1 MLIKTKDFSIIN
13 LTTEIQNINDKNILI
28 AALLIH
34 AAKIDDNYTDVE
46 KEIIKKALI
55 SLNAITPNDA
65 EELLK
70 KAEKIEQESNQI
82 VAFTREIKKN
92 SMEFR
97 LKIIEI
103 LWKIVYSDGSS
114 DSYESNLIRRV
125 CGLLYISDRDS
136 GIIKLKVKNSLK

>member
-1 MLIKTKDFSIIN
+1 MFKKFFEKKN
-13 LTTEIQNINDKNILI
+13 EENINNKNILI
-28 AALLIH
+28 TALLIH

-55 SLNAITPNDA
+55 SLNAITLNEA

-97 LKIIEI
+97 IKIIEI

-136 GIIKLKVKNSLK
+136 GMIKLKVKNLSK

>member
-1 MLIKTKDFSIIN
+1 MFKKFFKKKNEDN
-13 LTTEIQNINDKNILI
+13 VNNENILI
-28 AALLIH
+28 TALLVH

-46 KEIIKKALI
+46 KKIIKKALI
-55 SLNAITPNDA
+55 SLNRITPNEV

-97 LKIIEI
+97 IKIIEI
-103 LWKIVYSDGSS
+103 LWKIVYSDGTS
-114 DSYESNLIRRV
+114 DDYESNLIRRI
-125 CGLLYISDRDS
+125 CGLLYISDKDN
-136 GIIKLKVKNSLK
+136 GIIKAKVQNLLR

>member
-1 MLIKTKDFSIIN
+1 MFKNFFEKRNND
-13 LTTEIQNINDKNILI
+13 NINNKNILVT
-28 AALLIH
+28 ALLIH
-34 AAKIDDNYTDVE
+34 AARIDDNYTDVE

-55 SLNAITPNDA
+55 SLNAITRNEA
-65 EELLK
+65 EESLK

-97 LKIIEI
+97 IKIIEI
-103 LWKIVYSDGSS
+103 LWKIVYSDGSN

-136 GIIKLKVKNSLK
+136 GTIKLKVQNLLR